1 MVTVG
6 DSIHYDK
13 NWMQLPYLVV
23 SRETAFEMEFL
34 RKFDAEILI
43 GQVKTSLAFKVC
55 FMVKNVGIQEIP
67 TLESKE

>member
-1 MVTVG
+1 MATVG
-6 DSIHYDK
+6 ESIHYDK

-43 GQVKTSLAFKVC
+43 GQVKTSAFKVC
-55 FMVKNVGIQEIP
+55 FMVKNML
-67 TLESKE
+67 T